1 MVFIGTVLAKK
12 PGVKKA
18 KYILSRLLRRMDHWT
33 DGHIGALVEDTC
45 GDGKSRG
52 ARAGKI
58 SERDKEESVAM
69 TYDRKVNAGHIRA
82 AVSQAT
88 ERDKGGVLS
97 VNITDSKTGKLV
109 IEVLREKHPDLQEV
123 DLSHPEC

>member
-1 MVFIGTVLAKK
+1 MVFISTVLAKT

-18 KYILSRLLRRMDHWT
+18 KDIRVRLLSRMDHWT
-33 DGHIGALVEDTC
+33 DSQIGALVENTC
-45 GDGKSRG
+45 GSGKSRG

-58 SERDKEESVAM
+58 SERDKEESAAM
-69 TYDRKVNAGHIRA
+69 AYDRKVNAGHIQA

-88 ERDKGGVLS
+88 ERGKGGVLS

-109 IEVLREKHPDLQEV
+109 IEVLR
-123 DLSHPEC
+123 

>member
-58 SERDKEESVAM
+58 SERDKEESAAM
-69 TYDRKVNAGHIRA
+69 AYNRKVKARHIRA
-82 AVSQAT
+82 AVLQAT
-88 ERDKGGVLS
+88 DRGKGGVLS
-97 VNITDSKTGKLV
+97 VNSTDSNTGKLV
-109 IEVLREKHPDLQEV
+109 IEFLREKHPDLQEV
-123 DLSHPEC
+123 YVSRP